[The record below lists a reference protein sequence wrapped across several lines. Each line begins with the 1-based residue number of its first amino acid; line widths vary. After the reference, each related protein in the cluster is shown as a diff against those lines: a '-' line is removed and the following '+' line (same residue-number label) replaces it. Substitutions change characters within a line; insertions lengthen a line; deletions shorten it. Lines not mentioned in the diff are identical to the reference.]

1 VRSLSLTSSYPRFR
15 GDPTAPFIESI
26 VTHIARQ
33 GPEVHLVLPEHREW
47 RRPAVDDRVHFHT
60 YRYSPLRSW
69 TPWGYSQSLEAG
81 VKLHRSLYGLAPFVF
96 YSARRTCLALAR
108 RVRFDVV
115 HAHWLMPNGVIAAAV
130 SERIGLPLVISLHGS
145 DISVSER
152 SRWLGA
158 MARRC
163 FARAAAVTAPSEDLL
178 ERARGLGATG
188 ILEVIPYGA
197 DADALRSGEHE
208 AQQVRDR
215 LELGTE
221 DVLVLGL
228 GRLVHWKGFEFLI
241 DAIGRLQGQAP
252 DVRLVIG
259 GDGDLASELER
270 RAERLDLGQRVSF
283 VGMLMRDE
291 VAAYLAAADIVAVPS
306 VHFRGY
312 VDGLPNVALEAMA
325 AGKPLVATRVGGLP
339 QVVRDGENGLLVE
352 ERDDEALAEA
362 ILALARDPEL
372 RERMGRSGKALIRD
386 SLNWDEVGRRFV
398 AVYDQVTQRSSS

>member
-1 VRSLSLTSSYPRFR
+1 MKILSLTSSYPRFQ
-15 GDPTAPFIESI
+15 GDATAPFIESI
-26 VTHIARQ
+26 VTHIARE

-47 RRPAVDDRVHFHT
+47 SRPAVQDGVHFHT
-60 YRYSPLRSW
+60 YRYSPRRSW

-96 YSARRTCLALAR
+96 YSARRKCLELAR
-108 RVRFDVV
+108 RKRFDVV

-130 SERIGLPLVISLHGS
+130 SERLGLPLVISLHGS

-152 SRWLGA
+152 SSWMGA
-158 MARRC
+158 LARRC

-197 DADALRSGEHE
+197 DVEALRPDKLA

-215 LELGTE
+215 LAPRAE

-241 DAIGRLQGQAP
+241 DAIGRLRAP
-252 DVRLVIG
+252 APEVRLVIA
-259 GDGDLASELER
+259 GDGDLAGELAR
-270 RAERLDLGQRVSF
+270 RVQRLDLGERVSF
-283 VGMLMRDE
+283 VGMVMRNE

-339 QVVRDGENGLLVE
+339 QVIRDGENGFLVE
-352 ERDDEALAEA
+352 ERNDEALAEA
-362 ILALARDPEL
+362 ILALARDAKL
-372 RERMGRSGKALIRD
+372 RERMGRSGQALIRD
-386 SLNWDEVGRRFV
+386 SLNWDVVGRRFV
-398 AVYDQVTQRSSS
+398 AVYDQLADRPSG

>member
-1 VRSLSLTSSYPRFR
+1 VKSLSLTSSYPRFR

-47 RRPAVDDRVHFHT
+47 RRPAVDDGVRFHT

-96 YSARRTCLALAR
+96 YSARRTCMALAGR
-108 RVRFDVV
+108 MQFDVV

-130 SERIGLPLVISLHGS
+130 SERLALPLVISLHGS

-152 SRWLGA
+152 SRWMGEL
-158 MARRC
+158 ARRC

-178 ERARGLGATG
+178 ERARRLGAKG

-197 DADALRSGEHE
+197 DVDALRPGEHA
-208 AQQVRDR
+208 AQLLRDR
-215 LELGTE
+215 LELDAE
-221 DVLVLGL
+221 AVLVLGL

-241 DAIGRLQGQAP
+241 DAIGRLRASP
-252 DVRLVIG
+252 PEIRLVIA
-259 GDGDLASELER
+259 GDGDLAAELTR
-270 RAERLDLGQRVSF
+270 RVQRLDLGKRVSF
-283 VGMLMRDE
+283 VGMVERE
-291 VAAYLAAADIVAVPS
+291 EIPAYLAAADIVAVPS

-339 QVVRDGENGLLVE
+339 QVVRHGENGLLVE
-352 ERDDEALAEA
+352 ERDHGALADA
-362 ILALARDPEL
+362 ILTLARDAEL
-372 RERMGRSGKALIRD
+372 RERMGRSGQALIHD
-386 SLNWDEVGRRFV
+386 SLNWDVVGRRFV
-398 AVYDQVTQRSSS
+398 GVYDQVVNSVNK